1 MVNPRLNLKAMQA
14 KVDKMLG
21 VFTKLETELE
31 EQIGVLDK
39 EIAANDKLVADINR
53 QSAEYAA
60 QIDQYES
67 LRSNIGKFLGK
78 E

>member
-1 MVNPRLNLKAMQA
+1 MLNLKSMQA
-14 KVDKMLG
+14 KVDKMLS

-31 EQIGVLDK
+31 AQIEVLDE

-53 QSAEYAA
+53 QSAEYAQ

-67 LRSNIGKFLGK
+67 LKSNISKFLGK

>member
-1 MVNPRLNLKAMQA
+1 MVNLKAMRA
-14 KVDKMLG
+14 KVDKMLS

-53 QSAEYAA
+53 QSAEYAQ

>member
-1 MVNPRLNLKAMQA
+1 MVNLKAMRA
-14 KVDKMLG
+14 KVDKMLS

-31 EQIGVLDK
+31 AQIEVLDE

-53 QSAEYAA
+53 QSAEYAQ

-67 LRSNIGKFLGK
+67 LKSNISKFLGK

>member
-1 MVNPRLNLKAMQA
+1 MVNLKAMQA
-14 KVDKMLG
+14 KVDKMLS

-31 EQIGVLDK
+31 EQIDVLDK

-53 QSAEYAA
+53 QSAEYAQ

>member
-1 MVNPRLNLKAMQA
+1 MVNLKAMQA

-53 QSAEYAA
+53 QSAEYAQ

>member
-1 MVNPRLNLKAMQA
+1 MVNLKAMRA
-14 KVDKMLG
+14 KVDKMLS

-31 EQIGVLDK
+31 EQIEVLDE

-53 QSAEYAA
+53 QSAEYAQ

>member
-1 MVNPRLNLKAMQA
+1 MVNLKAMRA
-14 KVDKMLG
+14 KVDKMLS

-31 EQIGVLDK
+31 AQIDVLDE
-39 EIAANDKLVADINR
+39 EIAANDKMVADINR
-53 QSAEYAA
+53 QSAEYAQ

>member
-1 MVNPRLNLKAMQA
+1 MVNLKAMRA
-14 KVDKMLG
+14 KVDKMLS

-31 EQIGVLDK
+31 EQIDVLDK
-39 EIAANDKLVADINR
+39 EIAANDKIVADINR
-53 QSAEYAA
+53 QSAEYAQ
-60 QIDQYES
+60 QIDQYDS

>member
-1 MVNPRLNLKAMQA
+1 MVNLKAMQA

-21 VFTKLETELE
+21 VFTKLETEPE

-53 QSAEYAA
+53 QSAEYAQ
-60 QIDQYES
+60 QIDKYES
-67 LRSNIGKFLGK
+67 LKSNIGKFLGK

>member
-1 MVNPRLNLKAMQA
+1 MVNLKAMRA
-14 KVDKMLG
+14 KVDKMLS
-21 VFTKLETELE
+21 VLTKLETELN
-31 EQIGVLDK
+31 EQIDVLDK
-39 EIAANDKLVADINR
+39 EIAANDKLVADINK
-53 QSAEYAA
+53 QSAEYAQ

>member
-1 MVNPRLNLKAMQA
+1 MVNLKAMRA
-14 KVDKMLG
+14 KVDKMLS

-31 EQIGVLDK
+31 EQIEVLDE
-39 EIAANDKLVADINR
+39 EIEANDKLVADINR
-53 QSAEYAA
+53 QSAEYAQ

>member
-1 MVNPRLNLKAMQA
+1 MVNLKAMRA
-14 KVDKMLG
+14 KVDKMLS

-31 EQIGVLDK
+31 TQIEVLDE
-39 EIAANDKLVADINR
+39 EIAANDKIVADINR
-53 QSAEYAA
+53 QSAEYAQ

-67 LRSNIGKFLGK
+67 LKSNISKFLGK

>member
-1 MVNPRLNLKAMQA
+1 MVNLKAMRA
-14 KVDKMLG
+14 KVDKMLS

-31 EQIGVLDK
+31 EQIGVLDQ

-53 QSAEYAA
+53 QSAEYAQ

>member
-1 MVNPRLNLKAMQA
+1 MVNLKAMRA
-14 KVDKMLG
+14 KVDKMLS

-31 EQIGVLDK
+31 AQIDVLDK

-53 QSAEYAA
+53 QSAEYAQ

>member
-1 MVNPRLNLKAMQA
+1 MVNLKAMRA
-14 KVDKMLG
+14 KVDKMLS

-31 EQIGVLDK
+31 AQIDVLDE

-60 QIDQYES
+60 QIDRYES
-67 LRSNIGKFLGK
+67 LKDNIDNFLG
-78 E
+78 

>member
-1 MVNPRLNLKAMQA
+1 MVNLKAMRA
-14 KVDKMLG
+14 KVDKMLS

-31 EQIGVLDK
+31 EQIDVLDK

-53 QSAEYAA
+53 QSAEYAQ
-60 QIDQYES
+60 QIDQYDS

>member
-1 MVNPRLNLKAMQA
+1 MVNLKAMRA
-14 KVDKMLG
+14 KVDKMLS

-31 EQIGVLDK
+31 AQIEVLD
-39 EIAANDKLVADINR
+39 EEMAANDKLVADINR
-53 QSAEYAA
+53 QSAEYAQ

-67 LRSNIGKFLGK
+67 LKSNIGKFLGK

>member
-1 MVNPRLNLKAMQA
+1 MVNLKAMRA
-14 KVDKMLG
+14 KVDKMLS

-31 EQIGVLDK
+31 KQIDVLDK

-53 QSAEYAA
+53 QSAEYAQ

>member
-1 MVNPRLNLKAMQA
+1 MVNLKAMRA
-14 KVDKMLG
+14 KVDKMLS

-31 EQIGVLDK
+31 AQIDVLDE

-53 QSAEYAA
+53 QSAEYAQ

>member
-1 MVNPRLNLKAMQA
+1 MVNLKAMRA
-14 KVDKMLG
+14 KVDKMLS
-21 VFTKLETELE
+21 VFTKLETELN
-31 EQIGVLDK
+31 EQIDVLDE

-53 QSAEYAA
+53 QSAEYAQ

>member
-1 MVNPRLNLKAMQA
+1 MVNLKAMRA
-14 KVDKMLG
+14 KVDKMLS

-53 QSAEYAA
+53 QSAEYAQ
-60 QIDQYES
+60 QIDKYEN
-67 LRSNIGKFLGK
+67 LKSNIGKFLGK